1 MHIRSGPSHSAQ
13 LICPTGSLLGPC
25 VLRKDSAAMREVI
38 GEIANDDENPGCAL
52 EAITPPRTDV
62 ILIFI

>member
-1 MHIRSGPSHSAQ
+1 M
-13 LICPTGSLLGPC
+13 
-25 VLRKDSAAMREVI
+25 DSAAMREVI

-62 ILIFI
+62 ILTFI